1 MGAVRRRRRRG
12 ALALL
17 PAVVAVVAVAA
28 ACGRPAPTAV
38 PLGPVPAAIAGEPGP
53 AVAIQ
58 GPPEA
63 PPTVAPPAEPPTSP
77 PTTAPVAPVP
87 TTAPVTV
94 ATSTTAPPG
103 TPVLVEYRLER
114 RTADPATAGFEAMAE
129 ATLADPRGWGRAGFQ
144 LVRRPSA
151 PFVVV
156 LAEGPEVDRL
166 CLPYDTYGL
175 YSCQNGPVV
184 ALNADRW
191 RTATPKWTG
200 TLDDYRRYL
209 VGHEVG
215 HLLGLRHPARQCPG
229 RGRPAPLMAQQSTEL
244 DGCLPNPWPLEHEI
258 VSGRAR
264 PPDLAP
270 PYRR

>member
-1 MGAVRRRRRRG
+1 MGATRG
-12 ALALL
+12 RGRCGAPAALL
-17 PAVVAVVAVAA
+17 AAAALAA
-28 ACGRPAPTAV
+28 ACGQGRPPAGPTEV
-38 PLGPVPAAIAGEPGP
+38 AASVASTASIPSVIAGEPGP
-53 AVAIQ
+53 AVA
-58 GPPEA
+58 
-63 PPTVAPPAEPPTSP
+63 TVAPPGTPPP
-77 PTTAPVAPVP
+77 PATTARALPVP
-87 TTAPVTV
+87 APP
-94 ATSTTAPPG
+94 ATSASTTAPPG

-114 RTADPATAGFEAMAE
+114 RTSDPATAGFEAMAE
-129 ATLADPRGWGRAGFQ
+129 ATLADPRGWGRAGFT

-151 PFVVV
+151 SFVVV

-166 CLPYDTYGL
+166 CLPYETYGL

-200 TLDDYRRYL
+200 GLDDYRRYL

-244 DGCLPNPWPLEHEI
+244 DGCLPNPWPLEHE
-258 VSGRAR
+258 VALGRAR